1 MWGTIVNVAA
11 IIAGGLTGKILGKGL
26 PENMRSTEC
35 RPSA

>member
-26 PENMRSTEC
+26 PEIC
-35 RPSA
+35 AQL